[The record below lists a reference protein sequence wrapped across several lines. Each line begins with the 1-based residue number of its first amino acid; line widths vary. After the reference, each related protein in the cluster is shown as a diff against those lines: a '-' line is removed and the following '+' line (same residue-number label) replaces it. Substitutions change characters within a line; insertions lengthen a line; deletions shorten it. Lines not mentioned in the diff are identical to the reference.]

1 MALLDWEFAH
11 AGSRHTDLGNL
22 CRFERDPRLVE
33 PLLTTVASSG
43 DGDPDSERR
52 LGRAMDLWA
61 LLELAGGS
69 HPGPVQD
76 LASVLLLEQARTGDL
91 DAWPW
96 RTSRVDPRPVP
107 AP

>member
-11 AGSRHTDLGNL
+11 AGSRYTDLGNF

-33 PLLTTVASSG
+33 PLLATLAASAG
-43 DGDPDSERR
+43 GGPDSLRR
-52 LGRAMDLWA
+52 LGRALDLWA
-61 LLELAGGS
+61 LLELAGRS

-76 LASVLLLEQARTGDL
+76 LATALLLEQARTGDL

-96 RTSRVDPRPVP
+96 RTSRVDPRPAT